1 MRKKIYML
9 ATLAVALLMVSCE
22 DDYKLYDTNQ
32 TDSVFFNYLNE
43 NQTADSVITYSFDYD
58 IAQSHII
65 DIPVSLMGIPKAE
78 ARRIELEVV
87 KDSTDMVE
95 GVNYTIERAEMA
107 ANEVSDTIKIKLLRD
122 KDSEILTKE
131 KKLRIAIVANGEL
144 RPTGQNTF
152 TIKYSDIHPDR
163 PMWWATFNP
172 LPVYCYENAQL
183 FFKYFYE
190 LAPKANKAVFDE
202 LITKYGDYFI
212 KAKDMEQGGPMAFYD
227 AFLVKYVLIPMYN
240 DTKDVIEWQDVPSVN

>member
-131 KKLRIAIVANGEL
+131 KKLRIAIVANGDL

-152 TIKYSDIHPDR
+152 TIKYSDTHPDR

-172 LPVYCYENAQL
+172 LPVYTYENAQL

>member
-163 PMWWATFNP
+163 PKWWATFNP
-172 LPVYCYENAQL
+172 LPVYSYENAQL

-212 KAKDMEQGGPMAFYD
+212 KAKDMEQGDPMAFYD
-227 AFLVKYVLIPMYN
+227 AFLAKYVLIPMYN
-240 DTKDVIEWQDVPSVN
+240 DTKDVIEWQEVPSVN

>member
-9 ATLAVALLMVSCE
+9 ATLAVALLMVICE

-43 NQTADSVITYSFDYD
+43 KQAADSVITYSFDYD

-163 PMWWATFNP
+163 PKWWATFNP
-172 LPVYCYENAQL
+172 LPVYTYENAQL

-227 AFLVKYVLIPMYN
+227 AFLAKYVLIPMYN